1 MKKLLQK
8 YSEKPTNLFEKLYV
22 NFLFG
27 YIPVAI
33 LHIIFNLAGVI
44 PVNFN
49 EEKIYGIKAVL
60 VIIMLFMPFVTL
72 ILTMCAWS
80 YFMIGN
86 FIIRTLNKIFNKS

>member
-8 YSEKPTNLFEKLYV
+8 YSEKPANLFEKFYV

-27 YIPVAI
+27 IIPVAL

-49 EEKIYGIKAVL
+49 EEKIYGLKGVL
-60 VIIMLFMPFVTL
+60 VIVLFMPFMALLFT
-72 ILTMCAWS
+72 IFIWC

-86 FIIRTLNKIFNKS
+86 FIIRSLNKIFNKS